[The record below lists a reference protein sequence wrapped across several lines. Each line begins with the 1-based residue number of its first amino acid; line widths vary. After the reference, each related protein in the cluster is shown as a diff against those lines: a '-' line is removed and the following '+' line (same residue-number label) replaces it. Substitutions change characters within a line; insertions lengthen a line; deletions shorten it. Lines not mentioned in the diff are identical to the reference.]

1 MDRKN
6 AIVPKTLES
15 EPNFTV
21 AEPSVNEALDGMAQQ
36 LVVLT
41 AEVFHVKTVLSNGL
55 DCLETVKQQPLLS
68 ADEYFH
74 DQIITRDI
82 MVQTIKR
89 EHAKTRLMIAMLFM
103 ANLALICL
111 VLIRE
116 TLTHTQP
123 QRPPSFWDTMLPH
136 MVDFALSIEPP
147 VLWCH

>member
-41 AEVFHVKTVLSNGL
+41 AEVAQVKTVLSAGVEYLNTCV
-55 DCLETVKQQPLLS
+55 DQEPSLS
-68 ADEYFH
+68 AAEYF
-74 DQIITRDI
+74 
-82 MVQTIKR
+82 R
-89 EHAKTRLMIAMLFM
+89 EQAKTRLMIAMLFM
-103 ANLALICL
+103 VNLMLICL

-116 TLTHTQP
+116 TLTQP

-136 MVDFALSIEPP
+136 MVDFALSIEQPA
-147 VLWCH
+147 LWCH

>member
-21 AEPSVNEALDGMAQQ
+21 AEPSVNETLDGMAQQ

-41 AEVFHVKTVLSNGL
+41 AEVAQVKTVLSAGVEYLNTCV
-55 DCLETVKQQPLLS
+55 DQEPSLS
-68 ADEYFH
+68 AAEYF
-74 DQIITRDI
+74 
-82 MVQTIKR
+82 R
-89 EHAKTRLMIAMLFM
+89 EQAKTRLMIAMLFM
-103 ANLALICL
+103 VNLMLICL

-136 MVDFALSIEPP
+136 MVDFALSIEQP

>member
-41 AEVFHVKTVLSNGL
+41 AEVAQVKTVLSAGVEYLNTCV
-55 DCLETVKQQPLLS
+55 DQEPSLS
-68 ADEYFH
+68 AAEYF
-74 DQIITRDI
+74 
-82 MVQTIKR
+82 R
-89 EHAKTRLMIAMLFM
+89 EQAKTRLMIAMLFM
-103 ANLALICL
+103 VNLMLICL
-111 VLIRE
+111 VLLRE
-116 TLTHTQP
+116 TLTQP

-136 MVDFALSIEPP
+136 MVDFALSIEQPA
-147 VLWCH
+147 LWCH

>member
-6 AIVPKTLES
+6 AIVQKTVES
-15 EPNFTV
+15 EPNV

-82 MVQTIKR
+82 IVQTIKR
-89 EHAKTRLMIAMLFM
+89 EYAKTQFMIAMLFM
-103 ANLALICL
+103 AILVLICL

-116 TLTHTQP
+116 TLTQP
-123 QRPPSFWDTMLPH
+123 PRPPSFWDTMLYH
-136 MVDFALSIEPP
+136 MVDFALTIKQPA
-147 VLWCH
+147 LWCH

>member
-1 MDRKN
+1 MERKN

-21 AEPSVNEALDGMAQQ
+21 AESSVQEALDGMAQQ

-74 DQIITRDI
+74 DQNIT
-82 MVQTIKR
+82 VQTIKR
-89 EHAKTRLMIAMLFM
+89 EHAKTQYMIAMLFM
-103 ANLALICL
+103 AILVLICL

-116 TLTHTQP
+116 TLTQP

-136 MVDFALSIEPP
+136 MVDFALSIEQPA
-147 VLWCH
+147 LWCH